1 MLYRGSPMFL
11 TRSLLMVSLLLL
23 SVHAE
28 QPYSVASTEILVYR
42 DGVVQVAQVFDVNE
56 TVVSMSALLLSS
68 SVSNLLVLDQS
79 NMPLSYEL
87 KSNNITVVTLGAS
100 KITLDYLT
108 SMLTKKEGDLWTL
121 KVNTPYG
128 ARITLPEQSTIIYL
142 SDLPT
147 SILSQDNRT
156 VLKVE
161 KGFWEISYLLPV
173 VLPPTGSKP
182 PPSQTVSHFPSQY
195 LIGVVAC
202 SGVLGLVLLLRRVFR
217 SSARELRE
225 EEVQVL
231 RFIAEKGG
239 RVLESDLRK
248 RFLLPKTSL
257 WRLVRRLERLG
268 YVRVSKVGIQ
278 NEIELV
284 KRV

>member
-1 MLYRGSPMFL
+1 MLSRGTPTFL
-11 TRSLLMVSLLLL
+11 LTVSLLLL
-23 SVHAE
+23 SVHTE
-28 QPYSVASTEILVYR
+28 QPYSVVSTEVLVYR
-42 DGVVQVAQVFDVNE
+42 DGVVRVTQVFDVNE

-68 SVSNLLVLDQS
+68 SVSNVLVLDQS
-79 NMPLSYEL
+79 NTPLSYEL
-87 KSNNITVVTLGAS
+87 KSNNITVITLGAS

-108 SMLTKKEGDLWTL
+108 STLTKKEGDLWTL

-142 SDLPT
+142 NEIPT

-161 KGFWEISYLLPV
+161 KGFWEVSYLLPV

-195 LIGVVAC
+195 LIGVVA
-202 SGVLGLVLLLRRVFR
+202 SAGVLGLVLLLRRRTSR